1 MADKSGEMELFVRA
15 VALGSF
21 SSAARTLHVTPS
33 AVSKA
38 IGRLEDR
45 LGVQLLDRSTRSIR
59 LTAEGQVYYR
69 ECLRLTVEIDELERN
84 LGSRRNVPQGRLR
97 VNSSVS
103 IARQHL
109 LPILPK
115 FLERYPEIEID
126 LSLSDEVVDL
136 VSGQADVAV
145 RIGPLQDSSLRARKV
160 LDFRRIVVAAPAY
173 LARHAAPKTPSD
185 LAAHNCLGF
194 NIKASLNEWPFI
206 ENGRSFAQPVSGN
219 FRANNGDTLRE
230 SVLSGVGIARLGSFM
245 VDDDIRAGRLVPLL
259 EDYHPNDTL
268 SVFAVFF
275 KQKYMPARIRCFV
288 DFLIDGL
295 GHISVSEA
303 QTDAK
308 RAAPQTASAP
318 PMA

>member
-21 SSAARTLHVTPS
+21 SSAARMLHVTPS

-38 IGRLEDR
+38 VGRMEDR

-59 LTAEGQVYYR
+59 LTAEGEVYYR
-69 ECLRLTVEIDELERN
+69 ECLRLTFEIDELEKT
-84 LGSRRNVPQGRLR
+84 LGSRRNVPQGKLR

-109 LPILPK
+109 LPILPQ
-115 FLERYPEIEID
+115 FLERYPQIEID

-136 VSGQADVAV
+136 VAGQADVAL
-145 RIGPLQDSSLRARKV
+145 RIGPLQDSALRARKV
-160 LDFRRIVVAAPAY
+160 LDFRRIVVASPAY
-173 LARHAAPKTPSD
+173 LARHPAPKTPAD
-185 LAAHNCLGF
+185 LATHNCLGF
-194 NIKASLNEWPFI
+194 NLKASLNEWPFI
-206 ENGRSFAQPVSGN
+206 QKGRSFAQPVSGN
-219 FRANNGDTLRE
+219 FKANNGDTLRE
-230 SVLSGVGIARLGSFM
+230 CVLSGIGIARMGSFM
-245 VDDDIRAGRLVPLL
+245 IDDDIRAGRLVPLL

-295 GHISVSEA
+295 GHIPGAEA
-303 QTDAK
+303 SLVPRRSTQA
-308 RAAPQTASAP
+308 ASAP
-318 PMA
+318 PV

>member
-15 VALGSF
+15 VTLGSF
-21 SSAARTLHVTPS
+21 SNAARMLHVTPS

-84 LGSRRNVPQGRLR
+84 LGSRSNVPQGRLR

-109 LPILPK
+109 LPILPR
-115 FLERYPEIEID
+115 FLERYPQIEVD

-160 LDFRRIVVAAPAY
+160 LDFRRIVVASPAY
-173 LARHAAPKTPSD
+173 LARHPAPRTPAD

-206 ENGRSFAQPVSGN
+206 ENGRSFSQPVSGN
-219 FRANNGDTLRE
+219 FRANNGDTLRD
-230 SVLSGVGIARLGSFM
+230 SVLAGVGIARLGSFM
-245 VDDDIRAGRLVPLL
+245 VDADIRAGRLVPLL
-259 EDYHPNDTL
+259 EDFHPNDTL

-275 KQKYMPARIRCFV
+275 RQKYMPARIRCFV

-295 GHISVSEA
+295 GHISVAEPPSVVRRKA
-303 QTDAK
+303 Q
-308 RAAPQTASAP
+308 AASSASP
-318 PMA
+318 VG